1 VIAAHCWALVPLR
14 DLAHGKERLA
24 GVLDAA
30 ARRGLIEA
38 MARDVV
44 EALRAAGF
52 VPARVLLVSEDAEVA
67 ALATALGVGLFRP
80 APAATDPLNAALA
93 GAAAHA
99 AQAGAQSVLMLHAD
113 LPLAGAAALR
123 ELCATHAAQPG
134 ARRATLV
141 TDRAGEGSNCLLL
154 SPPLALR
161 PGFGAGS
168 RARHRAAATVAGVD
182 YREFIAGDL
191 AFDVD
196 FAADLGALVRL
207 GETPDNACG
216 AHTRAWLARQRAAIR

>member
-1 VIAAHCWALVPLR
+1 MPAHCWALVPLR

-30 ARRGLIEA
+30 TRRALIEA

-44 EALRAAGF
+44 AALRAAGLA
-52 VPARVLLVSEDAEVA
+52 PGRVLLVSEDAEVA
-67 ALATALGVGLFRP
+67 ALAATLGVGLFRP
-80 APAATDPLNAALA
+80 APARTDPLNAALA
-93 GAAAHA
+93 EAAAHA
-99 AQAGAQSVLMLHAD
+99 ARAGARSVLMLHAD
-113 LPLAGAAALR
+113 LPLASAAALR
-123 ELCATHAAQPG
+123 ALYAAHAAQSG

-154 SPPLALR
+154 GPPLVLR
-161 PGFGAGS
+161 PAFGAGS
-168 RARHRAAATVAGVD
+168 RARHRSAAKAAGAD
-182 YREFIAGDL
+182 YREFTDAGL

-207 GETPDNACG
+207 GETSDNACG
-216 AHTRAWLARQRAAIR
+216 AHTRAWLARQRAVIR